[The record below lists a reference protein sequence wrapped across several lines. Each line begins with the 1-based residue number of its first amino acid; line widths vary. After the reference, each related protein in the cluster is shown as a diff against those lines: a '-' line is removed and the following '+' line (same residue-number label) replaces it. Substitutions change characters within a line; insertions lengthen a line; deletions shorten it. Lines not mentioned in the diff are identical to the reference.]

1 MAEEKEMRQG
11 DPTGKGNREYKSDVF
26 SMLMENPKYAL
37 DVYNALN
44 GSNYTDPERVEMVRL
59 QRVFAVSVVNDAAFI
74 FDPELNLYEHQSTY
88 CPNINLRF
96 LIYYAETMLDWI
108 RRNRKNPFGSTLIRI
123 PTPHFVVFYNGREK
137 RPEFETRRLSET
149 FLVPTEEP
157 ELELICRIYNINFNH
172 NEELLGRS
180 MVLQGYAYFVES
192 VRELAKTEDLEQ
204 AISHAI
210 EKCIREDVLADFFK
224 EKGNEVKRM
233 MQLDFTWEAQIPMIR
248 QEEREIGY
256 AEGKDKGKIEG
267 KIEGKLEELIRLIQ
281 TKVIRGKTLAQIAE
295 ELEDTED
302 AIRLVYEAVQEYG
315 VDCPADEICD
325 KILNVV
331 N

>member
-1 MAEEKEMRQG
+1 
-11 DPTGKGNREYKSDVF
+11 
-26 SMLMENPKYAL
+26 
-37 DVYNALN
+37 
-44 GSNYTDPERVEMVRL
+44 
-59 QRVFAVSVVNDAAFI
+59 
-74 FDPELNLYEHQSTY
+74 
-88 CPNINLRF
+88 
-96 LIYYAETMLDWI
+96 
-108 RRNRKNPFGSTLIRI
+108 
-123 PTPHFVVFYNGREK
+123 
-137 RPEFETRRLSET
+137 
-149 FLVPTEEP
+149 
-157 ELELICRIYNINFNH
+157 
-172 NEELLGRS
+172 
-180 MVLQGYAYFVES
+180 
-192 VRELAKTEDLEQ
+192 
-204 AISHAI
+204 
-210 EKCIREDVLADFFK
+210 
-224 EKGNEVKRM
+224 
-233 MQLDFTWEAQIPMIR
+233 MIR